1 MDQIKHLLWIP
12 SQVGAE
18 HHLTCQPGSSTI
30 QFKHYRCCQQ
40 MFDLMSAAAF
50 RASSAVILCG
60 TKSGKKKE
68 EWTAQLYTAKQ
79 QCKNGSFPQDLN
91 EAFT

>member
-1 MDQIKHLLWIP
+1 LL
-12 SQVGAE
+12 
-18 HHLTCQPGSSTI
+18 
-30 QFKHYRCCQQ
+30 
-40 MFDLMSAAAF
+40 SAAAF

-68 EWTAQLYTAKQ
+68 KWTAQLYTAKQ

>member
-1 MDQIKHLLWIP
+1 L
-12 SQVGAE
+12 
-18 HHLTCQPGSSTI
+18 
-30 QFKHYRCCQQ
+30 
-40 MFDLMSAAAF
+40 SAAAF

-60 TKSGKKKE
+60 TKSGKKNRERKE

-79 QCKNGSFPQDLN
+79 QCKIGSFPQDLN

>member
-1 MDQIKHLLWIP
+1 LL
-12 SQVGAE
+12 
-18 HHLTCQPGSSTI
+18 
-30 QFKHYRCCQQ
+30 
-40 MFDLMSAAAF
+40 SAAAF

>member
-1 MDQIKHLLWIP
+1 VLRSKKKNPPCPNTRLASSGYDLL
-12 SQVGAE
+12 
-18 HHLTCQPGSSTI
+18 
-30 QFKHYRCCQQ
+30 
-40 MFDLMSAAAF
+40 SAAAF

-68 EWTAQLYTAKQ
+68 KWTAQLYTAKQ